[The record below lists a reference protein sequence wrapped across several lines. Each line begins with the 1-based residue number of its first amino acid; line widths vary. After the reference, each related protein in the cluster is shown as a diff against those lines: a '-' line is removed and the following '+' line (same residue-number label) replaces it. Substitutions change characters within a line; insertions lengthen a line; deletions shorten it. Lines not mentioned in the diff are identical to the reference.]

1 MSNPN
6 EWKLISMAKPPNFIW
21 IILKD
26 IYKEYH
32 LFRIVD
38 VEDFN
43 VFCRDKQII
52 YWKFVE

>member
-1 MSNPN
+1 MSNLN
-6 EWKLISMAKPPNFIW
+6 EWKSISLTKPPDFIW

-32 LFRIVD
+32 LYRIVD
-38 VEDFN
+38 IEDFN
-43 VFCRDKQII
+43 TFCKDKQII